1 MIIDGHAHTAGEF
14 FAAPDIVRTLDK
26 LGVDKIVLS
35 PGPINDQKKY
45 PLPNLAPILGKHRL
59 GYAGNRLLRIVARR
73 VAAKIDFEKA
83 NAAVAA
89 MARQYPDRIVQAYWV
104 DPTDKMMIAGLEA
117 RLSEWG
123 FKALKVHQCFHR
135 VASDGPEM
143 RVLARFA
150 AEKGLPLF
158 IHLYAHRDAVGLLR
172 LIAAHPRTVFVIAHL
187 LGLEVF
193 VKADRA
199 VLSNVYFDTSPPN
212 LVPVWHVKQAVEHFG
227 AGKVLLGSDVPYGKN
242 NLKAAIDRIRDLDI
256 PESGKRLILG
266 ENSRRLY
273 TLS

>member
-26 LGVDKIVLS
+26 LGVDKIVLC

-158 IHLYAHRDAVGLLR
+158 IHLYAPRDAVGLLR

-199 VLSNVYFDTSPPN
+199 VLSN